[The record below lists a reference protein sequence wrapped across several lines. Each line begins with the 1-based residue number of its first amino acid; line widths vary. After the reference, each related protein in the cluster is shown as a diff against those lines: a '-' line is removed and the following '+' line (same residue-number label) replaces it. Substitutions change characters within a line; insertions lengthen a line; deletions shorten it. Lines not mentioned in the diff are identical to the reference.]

1 MRGVFLNWFQSYLTQ
16 RSQFISTNKINSGIL
31 ANNHAVPQGPA
42 LGPMLFLIY
51 INDLLNNGVKHP
63 DIHHSAY
70 DAKLLYSSTSLKV
83 IYKTVNY
90 DLKNIVHWLRANK
103 IYLNT
108 NKTELA
114 ISQSKNI
121 KHMNLRIKGL
131 KIEIANQAKYL
142 GLTQDEKL
150 IFKKHID
157 SHKKNI

>member
-63 DIHHSAY
+63 DIHHSAI

-83 IYKTVNY
+83 IYNTINY
-90 DLKNIVHWLRANK
+90 DLKNIVHWLRVNK

-108 NKTELA
+108 KKL
-114 ISQSKNI
+114 
-121 KHMNLRIKGL
+121 NLL
-131 KIEIANQAKYL
+131 FLNPKI
-142 GLTQDEKL
+142 
-150 IFKKHID
+150 
-157 SHKKNI
+157 